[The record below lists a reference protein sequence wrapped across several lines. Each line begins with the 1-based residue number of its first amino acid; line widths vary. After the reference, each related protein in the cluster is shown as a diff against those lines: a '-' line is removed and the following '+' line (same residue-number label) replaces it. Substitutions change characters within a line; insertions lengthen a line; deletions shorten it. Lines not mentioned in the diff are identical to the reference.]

1 MQEESFS
8 DNSSN
13 MSNLFIILLQVVI
26 KIEKGFV
33 GWKALGTGVAF
44 ASDGGGEIVWRQKCW

>member
-33 GWKALGTGVAF
+33 G
-44 ASDGGGEIVWRQKCW
+44 